1 MKRSISLLL
10 SVLLAFSLLTACGTD
25 QNNNAN
31 NNPTG
36 SNGMTTAPNTG
47 SAANPNDN
55 QTPSGSASAS
65 APESGRSAVRD
76 WGDDLRNDWDRTE
89 DALTGE
95 DTRRT
100 DGTTTRQRAVER
112 GVSYGH
118 VLQSSRQRA
127 L

>member
-55 QTPSGSASAS
+55 QTPSGSASA
-65 APESGRSAVRD
+65 PESGRSAVRD
-76 WGDDLRNDWDRTE
+76 WGDVLRNDWDRTE

>member
-31 NNPTG
+31 TPAG
-36 SNGMTTAPNTG
+36 SGGMTTAPNTG
-47 SAANPNDN
+47 STANSGEH
-55 QTPSGSASAS
+55 QTPSGSAS

-76 WGDDLRNDWDRTE
+76 WGDDLRNDWDRAE

-95 DTRRT
+95 NTRRT
-100 DGTTTRQRAVER
+100 DGAATRQRAEER
-112 GVSYGH
+112 GISYGH

>member
-55 QTPSGSASAS
+55 QTPSASAS

>member
-36 SNGMTTAPNTG
+36 SNGMTTAHNTG

-55 QTPSGSASAS
+55 QTPSGSTS

>member
-55 QTPSGSASAS
+55 QTPSGSASA
-65 APESGRSAVRD
+65 PESGRSAVRD

-89 DALTGE
+89 GALTGE

-118 VLQSSRQRA
+118 VLQSSRQRV